1 MRYIKALNLNIL
13 EQERGACL
21 EEVPCGITGKPSMT
35 QRFGGP
41 RVRVDRHAESAAEH
55 FQTCHVIAMFM
66 RDQNAI
72 EACGGDPRPLEP
84 LRKLTRYKSGINP
97 DGSTS
102 STDQRA
108 IPSTTAA
115 KDRHTKHGGY

>member
-72 EACGGDPRPLEP
+72 EACGGDPGELEP
-84 LRKLTRYKSGINP
+84 LRNLTRAKSGINEDP
-97 DGSTS
+97 ALACS
-102 STDQRA
+102 DQSA
-108 IPSTTAA
+108 IASTTAA
-115 KDRHTKHGGY
+115 KDRQTKHGG